1 MPSERQPG
9 PSAKKLSIRLR
20 FWFCSVFN
28 PVAGLGESLQG
39 MHIAPASEAPPGT
52 FGLQSYFFIYILFM
66 SKYVLLLQQKQQ

>member
-1 MPSERQPG
+1 MPSERRPG

-52 FGLQSYFFIYILFM
+52 FGLQSYFFIFYLSKYIL
-66 SKYVLLLQQKQQ
+66 VLQQEQQ